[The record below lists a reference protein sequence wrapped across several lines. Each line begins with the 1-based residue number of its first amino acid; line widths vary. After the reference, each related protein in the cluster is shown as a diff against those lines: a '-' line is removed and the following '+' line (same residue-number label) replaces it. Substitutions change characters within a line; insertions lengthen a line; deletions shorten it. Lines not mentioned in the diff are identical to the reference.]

1 MKYKSSIWNLL
12 KKFSNLNVSII
23 MLLVIALFSI
33 LGTIIEQDQTI
44 AYYQENY
51 PISRGQL
58 WKLEW
63 TSITNLGLNHVYTT
77 WWFLCLLVLFFI
89 SLIVCTFSRQ
99 LPGLKNARKWKF
111 LQSSKAMQKFKDYK
125 SIQKNSFSSMI
136 YSLNHNHYYVFHKKG
151 SIYAYKGLFGRVAP
165 IFVHISII
173 LTLTGSLVGLFGG
186 FSAQEMIPSGELFH
200 IQNVVISGISS
211 HLPYNLVGKVDEFRI
226 EYNRDHSIK
235 QFFSTISLIDNNN
248 ISLVAKHISVN
259 SPLKFRGIT
268 FYQTDWQINALRIQ
282 IGSNSIIQKS
292 LVKIKT
298 NNTFLWVCNLP
309 VSHESYISIVLTSL
323 EDDIFIYNINGLL
336 IAKTKAN
343 EIIMIDHT
351 PLIIKEVMTST
362 GLQIKTD
369 PGIGLVYTSFLILMV
384 SVVISYLSYS
394 QIWTYSQSHNI
405 ELAGLTNRAALNF
418 EEDLV
423 NIQKDYI
430 KSILTK

>member
-51 PISRGQL
+51 PISRGQF

-136 YSLNHNHYYVFHKKG
+136 YSLNRNHYYVFHKKG
-151 SIYAYKGLFGRVAP
+151 SIYAYKGLLGRVAP

-186 FSAQEMIPSGELFH
+186 FSVQEMIPSGELFH

-211 HLPYNLVGKVDEFRI
+211 HLPYNLVGKIDEFRI

-248 ISLVAKHISVN
+248 ISLVAENISVN

-282 IGSNSIIQKS
+282 IGSDSIIQKS

-309 VSHESYISIVLTSL
+309 VSHESYISIVLTGL
-323 EDDIFIYNINGLL
+323 EDDIFIYDINGLL

-430 KSILTK
+430 KSMLTK